1 MEQLSFAGDVVTKNE
16 LEEMKENINDSFSE
30 VVNLH
35 LELRRDLDM
44 LLERLEIHNR
54 RASHKI

>member
-16 LEEMKENINDSFSE
+16 LEDLKENINSSFEE
-30 VVNLH
+30 VVSLI
-35 LELRRDLDM
+35 LEQRRDLDM
-44 LLERLEIHNR
+44 LLERLDKHNA